1 MVLNFRARPEEIVRG
16 KKSIVIT
23 LKMRPNMIVS
33 LSFNKTFMHALL
45 FLAIIITTLIAIK
58 IKSKAKITRGRSS
71 RAIRPP
77 EFITSLTG

>member
-23 LKMRPNMIVS
+23 LMMRPNMTVS
-33 LSFNKTFMHALL
+33 LSISKTFIHALL
-45 FLAIIITTLIAIK
+45 FLATLIAMK
-58 IKSKAKITRGRSS
+58 IKSRAKITRGRSS
-71 RAIRPP
+71 KAERPP